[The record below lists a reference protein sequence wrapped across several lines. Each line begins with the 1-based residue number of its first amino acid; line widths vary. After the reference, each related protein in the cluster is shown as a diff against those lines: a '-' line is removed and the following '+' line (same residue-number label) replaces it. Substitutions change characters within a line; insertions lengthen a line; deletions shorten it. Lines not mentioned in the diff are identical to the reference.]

1 MTKQKKLEEGGGTFE
16 QDLER
21 LEEIVAALEEGG
33 LPLENSLKQFEEGI
47 ALSRRCE
54 RRLREAERKI
64 DMLVRAA
71 DGQAVEVPFDEDT
84 PDAAPPPAPRKA
96 VAAEAADG
104 DEDGDGGE
112 LLF

>member
-54 RRLREAERKI
+54 RRLREAIRVLTWSTPVRRS
-64 DMLVRAA
+64 MLQTRRA
-71 DGQAVEVPFDEDT
+71 GWPL
-84 PDAAPPPAPRKA
+84 RWLR
-96 VAAEAADG
+96 
-104 DEDGDGGE
+104 E
-112 LLF
+112 LCVSMGSGYCGRVLV